1 MKKSS
6 AAVMIGASRVNVRA
20 FDIFYKEI
28 CFSMCVCVFVSVLE
42 RDEIWE
48 VGAGGK

>member
-1 MKKSS
+1 MSS
-6 AAVMIGASRVNVRA
+6 AAVVISALRVNVRA
-20 FDIFYKEI
+20 FDIFCKEF
-28 CFSMCVCVFVSVLE
+28 CFSMCVCMFVSVLE